1 VNRLEDDRVT
11 LNLRLELDRD
21 SIGGEVSANGEPPR
35 AFSGYAGLIAAL
47 ESIRAE
53 QAPAAEESAAEA
65 RS

>member
-1 VNRLEDDRVT
+1 MGDRVT
-11 LNLRLELDRD
+11 LDLRLELDRD

>member
-1 VNRLEDDRVT
+1 MNGDRVT
-11 LNLRLELDRD
+11 LDLRLELDRD
-21 SIGGEVSANGEPPR
+21 SVGGEVSANGGLAR

-53 QAPAAEESAAEA
+53 QAPAGEQTQTEV

>member
-1 VNRLEDDRVT
+1 MNRTGDRVT
-11 LNLRLELDRD
+11 LDLRLELDRD
-21 SIGGEVSANGEPPR
+21 SIGGEVSANGGPAR

-53 QAPAAEESAAEA
+53 RAPAAEESAAEA